1 MRNLFGAARPPAAE
15 QAEILPRGLHFS
27 IFGVEAAPGA
37 EAAVASRLGP
47 RRYVSF
53 QSRGPMGSPRPVVT
67 IYGRCPAK
75 LAAVCRYRPPR
86 ALPDGSVSL
95 KRSDPR
101 YGRGLLPRGRSG
113 TLLLTGRRGAAIHRA
128 DRNPGPAAR
137 RMGARPGSRL
147 LGHRPDTAIV
157 GFRPVLLLLGGGHPL
172 GVPLPPPRAHR
183 YVFRA
188 PPVNWHRLLPAN
200 KVRIMRTY
208 LPGSRATDGRK
219 YIPYR
224 ARGRFSISPHPSGE
238 LGYSARRRNVFCRC
252 AALYPET
259 SGATPA
265 PRRASPTRFQNLHHA
280 VCAIA
285 ELFEAARRDPPSYPP
300 I

>member
-101 YGRGLLPRGRSG
+101 YGRGPSSARAIWNASIDWPPRGGDSSCRQ
-113 TLLLTGRRGAAIHRA
+113 
-128 DRNPGPAAR
+128 
-137 RMGARPGSRL
+137 
-147 LGHRPDTAIV
+147 
-157 GFRPVLLLLGGGHPL
+157 
-172 GVPLPPPRAHR
+172 
-183 YVFRA
+183 
-188 PPVNWHRLLPAN
+188 
-200 KVRIMRTY
+200 K
-208 LPGSRATDGRK
+208 SRAGCPPYGR
-219 YIPYR
+219 
-224 ARGRFSISPHPSGE
+224 
-238 LGYSARRRNVFCRC
+238 
-252 AALYPET
+252 AA
-259 SGATPA
+259 G
-265 PRRASPTRFQNLHHA
+265 
-280 VCAIA
+280 
-285 ELFEAARRDPPSYPP
+285 
-300 I
+300 